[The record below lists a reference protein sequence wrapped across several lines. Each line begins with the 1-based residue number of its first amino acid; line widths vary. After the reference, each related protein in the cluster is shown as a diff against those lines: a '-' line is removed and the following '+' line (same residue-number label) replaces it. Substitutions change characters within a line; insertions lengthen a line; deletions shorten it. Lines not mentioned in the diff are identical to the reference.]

1 MKEEGRGREG
11 EGSEGDGRE
20 GEGRSG
26 GRNERGKER
35 KGKREYVKGKKGRG
49 INLQCLFSNPQ
60 HADSQDIT
68 PSGSQSLVFPS
79 DSVVGGTRCV
89 TYEIVGD
96 EFKEEDETLTVT
108 LEQENMD
115 DTISNTRQISI
126 TIEDDGD
133 CK

>member
-1 MKEEGRGREG
+1 MKEGVWGKGWRE
-11 EGSEGDGRE
+11 R
-20 GEGRSG
+20 EGRSG
-26 GRNERGKER
+26 WRNERGKER
-35 KGKREYVKGKKGRG
+35 KGEREYVKGKRRRG
-49 INLQCLFSNPQ
+49 INLPCLFSNSQ

-79 DSVVGGTRCV
+79 DSVVGDTMCV

-96 EFKEEDETLTVT
+96 KLKEADETLTVT
-108 LEQENMD
+108 LEQENLD
-115 DTISNTRQISI
+115 DSISNTRQISI